1 VCDRVSVCQYELLF
15 CVDDSSDAAVMVVNS
30 LIQKYPQ
37 VNARLFAGGS
47 LTSLSVCPSVALRCI
62 RRLLGNPVTYFDL
75 WPFNPQKDR
84 DLSTAMS
91 YYCAQFSV
99 ILIFTAR
106 HYASAVYAMALCLSV
121 TSRCSTKTA
130 KHRITQTKPH
140 DSSSFVM
147 PKIFAKFDLGH
158 PLRGRQMQAG
168 WVTFDK

>member
-1 VCDRVSVCQYELLF
+1 
-15 CVDDSSDAAVMVVNS
+15 
-30 LIQKYPQ
+30 
-37 VNARLFAGGS
+37 
-47 LTSLSVCPSVALRCI
+47 
-62 RRLLGNPVTYFDL
+62 
-75 WPFNPQKDR
+75 
-84 DLSTAMS
+84 MS

-130 KHRITQTKPH
+130 KDRITQTKPH